1 MSKKSLPHLHYNDV
15 QHYDEQAIAQVPSI
29 LNIQKSDILTDQD
42 VCEYLQ
48 ISVKT
53 LRKFCRHDKIPYTR
67 LGGRYYYIRQVFAL
81 GTVDK
86 AIVLIFCDID
96 ANRNYHNK
104 YLQR

>member
-15 QHYDEQAIAQVPSI
+15 QHYYEQAIAELPSI
-29 LNIQKSDILTDQD
+29 LNIQKSDILTDQN

-53 LRKFCRHDKIPYTR
+53 LRKFCREDKIPYTR

-81 GTVDK
+81 NLLKLCND
-86 AIVLIFCDID
+86 
-96 ANRNYHNK
+96 
-104 YLQR
+104 